1 MSDIAITNWTS
12 KKELM
17 SGLQISPDTL
27 EKIIGELTN
36 RRPADTQ
43 THMKKGGYHNS
54 EVLYD
59 DYLVN
64 TITAELAKHNTNQ
77 NTGVIQ
83 KQMIYSAKEQGIL
96 LNAVANSGDIKAAKA
111 LCDLIME
118 KTQIAAENKQL
129 QETNKQLRL
138 ENKHLREEAYNA
150 YNEGFEE
157 GRYRLNYMYRYDIY

>member
-1 MSDIAITNWTS
+1 MNNITENKWYT
-12 KKELM
+12 KKELAAEF
-17 SGLQISPDTL
+17 GVDEKTIQRIVN
-27 EKIIGELTN
+27 EKITLD
-36 RRPADTQ
+36 RPVHTQ
-43 THMKKGGYHNS
+43 KGGYNNS
-54 EVLYD
+54 QTLYD
-59 DYLVN
+59 EEIHN
-64 TITAELAKHNTNQ
+64 MITAELAKHNTNQ

-96 LNAVANSGDIKAAKA
+96 LNAVANSGDINAAKA

-129 QETNKQLRL
+129 QADNTRLRL